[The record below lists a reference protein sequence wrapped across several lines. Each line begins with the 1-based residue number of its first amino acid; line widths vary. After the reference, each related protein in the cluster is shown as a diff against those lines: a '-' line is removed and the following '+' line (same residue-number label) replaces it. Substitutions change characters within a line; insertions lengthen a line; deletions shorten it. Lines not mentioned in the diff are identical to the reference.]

1 MATPLKPWTDQQDAE
16 LRALHGQGLTQAACA
31 RRLGIS
37 NRRVSEHSKVI
48 GLSWDRSKTKA
59 ATEARVAD
67 NRSRRAALET
77 RFLVKA
83 DDLLEQIDQPHIVFN
98 IGGKDN
104 IYTEHLLLKPPT
116 IDIKNLMSSAGI
128 AVDRSLKI
136 AVHDSDS
143 SHDDAKSM
151 LTGLAAAMGIAFRT
165 PADQVPK
172 EEA

>member
-1 MATPLKPWTDQQDAE
+1 MAITKSWTDQQDTE
-16 LRALHGQGLTQAACA
+16 LVALHGQGLTQAACA

-128 AVDRSLKI
+128 AIDRSLKI
-136 AVHDSDS
+136 AVHDADTGAGP
-143 SHDDAKSM
+143 AKSLLSDLM
-151 LTGLAAAMGIAFRT
+151 RGLRIAYEE
-165 PADQVPK
+165 PKSEDVP
-172 EEA
+172 